1 MRRARPARACVCLRG
16 ESNSATLPSSAFFA
30 AGGRVLGLIRSIYSR
45 FERAARDRGY
55 RITWAP
61 RTVVNNM
68 ADRELGFDLEFV
80 VAHLMLRKKD
90 IFFIQ
95 IGANDGITNDPLYKF
110 VTEFGWQG
118 ILVEPMPESFAAL
131 QETYRGRP
139 DLILLNAALA
149 GEDGALPIYT
159 VRIDAGT
166 FQKAQMYSSFDRE
179 VVLRNSRFV
188 PDIAQRIEEVQVKA
202 VSMKTLLAHAGSRN
216 VDILAIDAEGFDY
229 TILKMIDFARLKP
242 AIILYEHT
250 HLNKA
255 DQEAA
260 AELLAAQGY
269 RMTRDTLDTIGY
281 RPSFT
286 YGWRHI
292 DQGRG

>member
-1 MRRARPARACVCLRG
+1 M
-16 ESNSATLPSSAFFA
+16 
-30 AGGRVLGLIRSIYSR
+30 GLIRSIYSR
-45 FERAARDRGY
+45 FEQAARERGY

-61 RTVVNNM
+61 RVVVGNT
-68 ADRELGFDLEFV
+68 ADTELGFDLEFV
-80 VAHLMLRKKD
+80 VAHLMLRRKD
-90 IFFIQ
+90 LFFIQ

-110 VTEFGWQG
+110 ITEFGWQG

-131 QETYRGRP
+131 QETHRGRP
-139 DLILLNAALA
+139 GLTLLNAALA
-149 GEDGALPIYT
+149 GEDGTLPIYT

-166 FQKAQMYSSFDRE
+166 FQKAQMYSSFDRN

-188 PDIAQRIEEVQVKA
+188 PDIANRIEEVQVKA
-202 VSMKTLLAHAGSRN
+202 VSMKTLLGHAGSRP

-229 TILKMIDFARLKP
+229 TILKMIDFTRLKP

-260 AELLAAQGY
+260 AELLAAHGY

-281 RPSFT
+281 RPEFT

-292 DQGRG
+292 DQRG